1 MDTST
6 LLYHN
11 VFCNEK
17 NIDFLEY
24 QQGCREFTGLC
35 NGNRW
40 AYFVNNEYILF
51 YNLLDE
57 IIVGSHPLG
66 DSIKQVRVIQNYVII
81 ILQQSNKLFVYD
93 CKRDFFRQFD
103 LEIQPSLLSL
113 PSIDDSTI
121 TCAIICYPFNVFGC
135 KLSMHRNCFQH
146 EIWDIS
152 LDSFKEEIDPRLT
165 EYQRKT
171 IVTANH
177 LPSFP
182 HVKTSINGSPPHE
195 IKCPL
200 TIDKICYFD
209 YSNEIITIGGIDGL
223 FVRYQ
228 VTSKQLIL
236 SASCITPEISSIKST
251 QTSSTTLG
259 IVTQY
264 STSIQDCTHLVFYRY
279 NQSGVSFH
287 KVFVFKQCEFIAF
300 HPRYNIQNEMIFV
313 LIVHNVRDQN
323 IECSVF
329 TSDGD
334 EIYVSSVCD
343 SCQYYGMILDSR
355 YDDDSSTMVDHFFNR
370 LLPNSNELYLPKIT
384 EISQTIPL
392 PPLILPLN
400 EEFISRVLS
409 LLFDFNHFGQ
419 YLKLIQ
425 KQPNA
430 VNTSTLRLVN
440 SILERQYT
448 TFFNNNVYPTLK
460 NDLSIVSSDNFI
472 IMKTKV
478 ELCFKFFKL
487 IHNPL
492 ETKLEL
498 HSQCLNFASLLFPFF
513 KILSYSLQDRVNPV
527 MINAILKERIQY
539 NISFHSL
546 TYYYIV

>member
-1 MDTST
+1 
-6 LLYHN
+6 
-11 VFCNEK
+11 
-17 NIDFLEY
+17 
-24 QQGCREFTGLC
+24 
-35 NGNRW
+35 
-40 AYFVNNEYILF
+40 
-51 YNLLDE
+51 
-57 IIVGSHPLG
+57 
-66 DSIKQVRVIQNYVII
+66 
-81 ILQQSNKLFVYD
+81 
-93 CKRDFFRQFD
+93 
-103 LEIQPSLLSL
+103 
-113 PSIDDSTI
+113 
-121 TCAIICYPFNVFGC
+121 
-135 KLSMHRNCFQH
+135 MHRNCFQH

-152 LDSFKEEIDPRLT
+152 LDSFKEEIDPL
-165 EYQRKT
+165 
-171 IVTANH
+171 
-177 LPSFP
+177 
-182 HVKTSINGSPPHE
+182 
-195 IKCPL
+195 
-200 TIDKICYFD
+200 
-209 YSNEIITIGGIDGL
+209 TIGGIDGL

-329 TSDGD
+329 SSDGD

-384 EISQTIPL
+384 GVLYRNENKYHALLIQSTCKPLVIIQTLVHDLLPQILFSQHIDPVMQQHYHEISQTIPL

-409 LLFDFNHFGQ
+409 LLFDFNHF
-419 YLKLIQ
+419 
-425 KQPNA
+425 
-430 VNTSTLRLVN
+430 VN

-527 MINAILKERIQY
+527 MINAILKRTHTIQY
-539 NISFHSL
+539 FFSFSNLLLYCLSRPIDIDIKVYLRYMFEVYNIGSCFDDKFFQFTQTFFGFDVDFIAQLVFNYDMDDPVAFQEVIKEFPPEFLTNFGKEGFINFYQIHIMIGIHCIYKEIPHSL
-546 TYYYIV
+546 IMKNI